1 MLCVRANKLENNLKS
16 LALQTGKSKSFI
28 VRVALKMLFKQVE
41 KNPVILSVSEEE
53 NIDRYLEQQRPV
65 AMSLFG

>member
-1 MLCVRANKLENNLKS
+1 MLCVRANKLENNLKN

-28 VRVALKMLFKQVE
+28 VRVALKMLFKHYE
-41 KNPVILSVSEEE
+41 RNPVILNISEEE
-53 NIDRYLEQQRPV
+53 HVDLYIEQRPA